1 MKLYLAELTD
11 TRSPLALRRRG
22 LVQLSGL
29 TLALQ
34 MLQLTLAWLA
44 IPPLWDLP
52 PWAAWAVSGFFGA
65 VLLAVGVFAVRPST
79 KRPHLEP
86 VRQIFWAAFWL
97 GVACLAA
104 IFAARLAF
112 GLGVVLFLTFGLVG
126 YGIAFGRLW
135 FGLSKA

>member
-1 MKLYLAELTD
+1 MKLYLAELID
-11 TRSPLALRRRG
+11 PNSPPALRRRG
-22 LVQLSGL
+22 LLRLSGL

-34 MLQLTLAWLA
+34 LLHLTVAWLA

-52 PWAAWAVSGFFGA
+52 PWVAWAVSGFFGA
-65 VLLAVGVFAVRPST
+65 VLLVIGVVVVRPSA

-86 VRQIFWAAFWL
+86 VRQIFGAAFWL

-104 IFAARLAF
+104 IFAVRLAF
-112 GLGVVLFLTFGLVG
+112 GLGVMLFLALGLVG